1 MANLLLFS
9 VSFAVLILA
18 YVAVRPKGEGILPID
33 FFVVFFTLQYG
44 IHAGY
49 PGGMLRLSAGLG
61 AGVEENYLLL
71 LSVSYI
77 GLALGLIQP
86 FRIVTP
92 GSLVLKEYVLAPR
105 KYIYLGLVFSFLIAM
120 TQFPDFSVYREY
132 MKYVFGSSDFS
143 YVQLRREVFQGDF
156 FTTITNL
163 LRQSAT
169 VSLFLVGLLF
179 FVLGKHSAALAM
191 AVLVFFACAAQLNK
205 FPYVYYVL
213 SAVILVMT
221 IKGHGRLMA
230 EYDFK
235 KVAIIFT
242 FVLFLF
248 FLLSRLYIFQYSEEL
263 AGGLVTSQDIS
274 NVLPYRLF
282 FASNDGLRLWVDYF
296 SITPFIGFANIQ
308 SLADFFGLDYFNPP
322 AEIPYHY
329 LGVEL
334 TTIQVGFIGSSYA
347 SFGLVGVF
355 LNSLIIAVMVREF
368 SAFVISIR
376 QYEIKALFL
385 TVFSI
390 NMIFLQ
396 TREFH
401 TALVSGGV
409 LIAPLFMYF
418 IIRLIS
424 ERKE

>member
-1 MANLLLFS
+1 MASLLFFS
-9 VSFAVLILA
+9 ASFVVFILT
-18 YVAVRPKGEGILPID
+18 YVTARPKGEGILPLD
-33 FFVVFFTLQYG
+33 FFVIFFILQYG
-44 IHAGY
+44 LHAGY

-61 AGVEENYLLL
+61 AGAEESYLLL

-77 GLALGLIQP
+77 GLAIGLTQP

-92 GSLVLKEYVLAPR
+92 GSLVLKEYVLSPR
-105 KYIYLGLVFSFLIAM
+105 RYIYLGLVFSFLIAI

-132 MKYVFGSSDFS
+132 LKYLFGSSDFS
-143 YVQLRREVFQGDF
+143 YVQLRREIFQGDI

-169 VSLFLVGLLF
+169 VSLFLIGLLF
-179 FVLGKHSAALAM
+179 FILGKNSTALAM
-191 AVLVFFACAAQLNK
+191 AGLLFFTCAAQLNK

-221 IKGHGRLMA
+221 LKGHGRLMA

-235 KVAIIFT
+235 KIAIISIG
-242 FVLFLF
+242 VVFLF
-248 FLLSRLYIFQYSEEL
+248 FLLSRLYVFQYSEEL
-263 AGGLVTSQDIS
+263 AGGLVSSQDIS

-296 SITPFIGFANIQ
+296 SSTPFIGFANIQ
-308 SLADFFGLDYFNPP
+308 LLADFFGLNYFNPP

-355 LNSLIIAVMVREF
+355 LNSLIIAIMVREF
-368 SAFVISIR
+368 SSFVMSIR
-376 QYEIKALFL
+376 QYEIRSLFL
-385 TVFSI
+385 TVLSI

-409 LIAPLFMYF
+409 LIAPFFMYL
-418 IIRLIS
+418 IIRLIC
-424 ERKE
+424 ERQA